1 MIIHFVYNS
10 KSEYVRCLHFVQENV
25 LYVATNNGYLHHAEL
40 SDTNNV
46 RWTKVIQVTEKAPI
60 ICMDVMTVHSDSFD
74 KEDIVA
80 LGDGR
85 GNVTIIRLTSG
96 NLEPKVEISFTWSAE
111 KDRQLLGLYWC
122 KPLECRFV
130 DYFLLNI
137 LIRR

>member
-1 MIIHFVYNS
+1 
-10 KSEYVRCLHFVQENV
+10 
-25 LYVATNNGYLHHAEL
+25 
-40 SDTNNV
+40 
-46 RWTKVIQVTEKAPI
+46 
-60 ICMDVMTVHSDSFD
+60 MDVMTVHSDSFD

-85 GNVTIIRLTSG
+85 GNVTIVRLTSG

-122 KPLECRFV
+122 KSLECRFV